1 MDEKNMRFAQ
11 AMSLDERNE
20 SIQEISASE
29 GRVGGADLGAA
40 KAPING
46 RSALRS
52 APAEAG
58 SASETWDDHEE
69 TAEEVRQRVRSAST
83 ANAIIIKPK
92 PKPTIHDTTDKMVA
106 VYGRVSTTSKE
117 QVSSIENQQKYYDE
131 KIDQTPNWHKQK
143 IYMDEGKSG
152 TSMKHREA
160 FKEMLADAELGEMDL
175 ILCASVSRFAR
186 NVADCMTQVRLLRT
200 MHPNKP
206 IGVFFETENIYTL
219 DPEAEK
225 QLGMHALLADWES
238 KNKSS
243 RMILSYDQRIVTGQY
258 PVLDLLGFR
267 HTKAGALII
276 VEEEA
281 KTIQTAYTAKMLGY
295 AYWEIA
301 VLLTEKKRPTLKGNT
316 EWSTSMARNLFTNER
331 RWGDLQARK
340 TIVVDMVDRKIAK
353 NQGDRVAAFV
363 ENHHKGIVSKEMAKA
378 IQFLPR
384 GRSRDKRKLPTIEV
398 VADGLLRGFVSI
410 VPGCQGFN
418 LDLMRQASETVYS
431 ADEIAALQHE
441 QAIRLGQEH
450 SNVFSQQLHGYE
462 VPPEPYFINRN
473 VPTVTIAMSSIVLN
487 TICRR
492 RLDNTDY
499 VEVLF
504 HPYLQLFAVREC
516 AETCPNAIQWKNA
529 GLHLSLRSFCESLY
543 ETMGWN
549 TGCRYKFRGVSRQRG
564 DSRIVLFQLEEPV
577 LLPSKRG
584 EEVPVPTADEWRDQ
598 LNGRFN
604 RLARRISEADITAPG
619 SAVANPMIGELP
631 SLEELEEQFN
641 KLLMSM

>member
-1 MDEKNMRFAQ
+1 M
-11 AMSLDERNE
+11 
-20 SIQEISASE
+20 
-29 GRVGGADLGAA
+29 GAGVANSSFDAV
-40 KAPING
+40 
-46 RSALRS
+46 
-52 APAEAG
+52 PA
-58 SASETWDDHEE
+58 ASETPEE
-69 TAEEVRQRVRSAST
+69 AIWEGHVETVEEVRQRVRSAST
-83 ANAIIIKPK
+83 ANAVIIKPK
-92 PKPTIHDTTDKMVA
+92 PKPTIHDTSDKMVA

-160 FKEMLADAELGEMDL
+160 FKEMQADAERGEMDL
-175 ILCASVSRFAR
+175 ILCASISRFAR

-200 MHPNKP
+200 MHPNKL

-219 DPEAEK
+219 DPEAVK

-258 PVLDLLGFR
+258 PVADLLGFR
-267 HTKAGALII
+267 HTKAGGLII

-281 KTIQTAYTAKMLGY
+281 KTIRVAYIARLLGY
-295 AYWEIA
+295 TLQEIA
-301 VLLTEKKRPTLKGNT
+301 VLLTEKQRPTLKGNT
-316 EWSTSMARNLFTNER
+316 EWSIGMARGLFTNVR

-363 ENHHKGIVSKEMAKA
+363 ENHHKGIVSKEIANA

-384 GRSRDKRKLPTIEV
+384 EKSRNTRKLPTIEV
-398 VADGLLRGFVSI
+398 VADGLLRGYVGI
-410 VPGCQGFN
+410 APGCNGFN
-418 LDLMRQASETVYS
+418 LDLMRLASESAYS
-431 ADEIAALQHE
+431 DDEMAALERE

-450 SNVFSQQLHGYE
+450 SNVLSQRLHGNE

-473 VPTVTIAMSSIVLN
+473 VPTVTIAMNSMVLN

-492 RLDNTDY
+492 RLENADY

-504 HPYLQLFAVREC
+504 HPYLQLFAVRACDES
-516 AETCPNAIQWKNA
+516 CPNAIQWKTP

-543 ETMGWN
+543 EAMGWN
-549 TGCRYKFRGVSRQRG
+549 TGCRYRFRGVSRQRG

-577 LLPSKRG
+577 LLPNKRG
-584 EEVPVPTADEWRDQ
+584 EEVPIPTADEWRDQ

-604 RLARRISEADITAPG
+604 HLVRRISEEDITAPG
-619 SAVANPMIGELP
+619 SVITNPMIGEIP
-631 SLEELEEQFN
+631 SQEELAEQLDE
-641 KLLMSM
+641 LLMSM

>member
-1 MDEKNMRFAQ
+1 MNC
-11 AMSLDERNE
+11 
-20 SIQEISASE
+20 
-29 GRVGGADLGAA
+29 
-40 KAPING
+40 
-46 RSALRS
+46 
-52 APAEAG
+52 
-58 SASETWDDHEE
+58 
-69 TAEEVRQRVRSAST
+69 
-83 ANAIIIKPK
+83 IK
-92 PKPTIHDTTDKMVA
+92 DSV
-106 VYGRVSTTSKE
+106 
-117 QVSSIENQQKYYDE
+117 
-131 KIDQTPNWHKQK
+131 
-143 IYMDEGKSG
+143 YMDEGKSG

-160 FKEMLADAELGEMDL
+160 FKEMLADAERGEMDL

-267 HTKAGALII
+267 HTKSGELII

-281 KTIQTAYTAKMLGY
+281 KTIQTAYTAKLLGY

-316 EWSTSMARNLFTNER
+316 EWSVNMARGLFTNER

-363 ENHHKGIVSKEMAKA
+363 ENHHKGIVSKEIAKA
-378 IQFLPR
+378 IQFLPKGKTR
-384 GRSRDKRKLPTIEV
+384 NKRKLPTIEV

-410 VPGCQGFN
+410 VPGCQRFN
-418 LDLMRQASETVYS
+418 LDLMRQVSETVYS
-431 ADEIAALQHE
+431 DDEIDTLQHE

-462 VPPEPYFINRN
+462 IPPEPYFINRN
-473 VPTVTIAMSSIVLN
+473 VPTVTIAKGSVLLN
-487 TICRR
+487 TICWR
-492 RLDNTDY
+492 RLDNTGH

-504 HPYLQLFAVREC
+504 HSYLQLFAVREC
-516 AETCPNAIQWKNA
+516 EETCPNAIQWKTS
-529 GLHLSLRSFCESLY
+529 GLYLSLRSFCESLY
-543 ETMGWN
+543 EAMGWN
-549 TGCRYKFRGVSRQRG
+549 SGCRYRFRGVSRQRG
-564 DSRIVLFQLEEPV
+564 ESRIVLFQLEEPMI
-577 LLPSKRG
+577 LPNKRG
-584 EEVPVPTADEWRDQ
+584 EEVPIPTADEWRDQ
-598 LNGRFN
+598 LNNRFN
-604 RLARRISEADITAPG
+604 RLARRISEEDIIAPG
-619 SAVANPMIGELP
+619 SMIVNPMIGEIP
-631 SLEELEEQFN
+631 SQIELAEQLD
-641 KLLMSM
+641 KLIMSM